1 MAERAQTATR
11 RCTVNPIIGRELNG
25 MEILPAAQKK
35 KVLVVGAGP
44 GGLQAALTAK
54 RRGHEV
60 ILCEKNDE
68 VGGILIGE
76 QAISFKY
83 EMYQLGV
90 TLGKLCEEAG
100 VDIRLNTEVTK
111 EYADQI
117 AADVMILAVGS
128 EPMLPPIPGLDSEH
142 VVLINDYHHH
152 QDQITDNVIVLGGG
166 LAGCEAAI
174 HFAREGKKVRL
185 IEMNA
190 ELSPDANVRHRPL
203 LMAEIEKSGIQ
214 VYRQHKALEV
224 ISDGVVCEDS
234 SGQQVLI
241 PGSSVICALGQRSRR
256 AVVDELWNS
265 APLVSQIGDCVKV
278 STITTAVY
286 QGHHAALDV

>member
-1 MAERAQTATR
+1 M
-11 RCTVNPIIGRELNG
+11 
-25 MEILPAAQKK
+25 
-35 KVLVVGAGP
+35 
-44 GGLQAALTAK
+44 
-54 RRGHEV
+54 
-60 ILCEKNDE
+60 CEKNDE

-100 VDIRLNTEVTK
+100 VDIRLNAEVTK